1 MDQGAQIDEIL
12 ESLKWNGRYQII
24 YSIVPFL
31 SYISIAI
38 SSMSVVFIG
47 KMVEHH
53 CKKPHSLN
61 ITVGP
66 GTYYVISNAS
76 DSNFNVTYGACSV
89 DVMQGTDV
97 IYSTRCPDGYEY
109 GEPRDSSFVSEWDLV
124 CDKESLSDVSM
135 SVNYISEM
143 IWALVFT
150 RLSDIYGRKKLFMLT
165 NSLYFVNSMILCVLP
180 NFVAFLVFKFLQ
192 TGASMFASVIMVE
205 MMPTKH
211 RALPIQIIAYLWP
224 ASLLLLCLL
233 AYLTRELSWRYLQL
247 SLGLVSAY
255 VLVQWWVTDESLRW
269 LCVKNKKT
277 EAEQLVKKMAR
288 LNKVSPEKALHILRT
303 DIFSRDIRLEL
314 SQDSRM
320 LERNETNNTTEDVM
334 MLSDDTAITNR
345 GKSTPSQSD
354 NNVKFL
360 SIVRNKHLMK
370 ILVISC
376 SLWFTDCLAYD
387 GLLMVSPSFAQ
398 NFYVGFALSVMVEY
412 PASVTFN
419 LIVDRV
425 GRRQCIVVSHLI
437 AGFCLVVSTLLFVP
451 AVQSY
456 VPESSWVS
464 LGFVLLGR
472 YALSVGYTC
481 VTLFTPELLPTSIRS
496 TGSGFTS
503 VAAYVA
509 VMIAPHARTLKRHI
523 PWAPSIIFGSICIIL
538 SPLTFLLPETKGHEL
553 SQTLEDMEKW
563 LNDVKSKNKPKQ

>member
-1 MDQGAQIDEIL
+1 M
-12 ESLKWNGRYQII
+12 
-24 YSIVPFL
+24 
-31 SYISIAI
+31 AI

-66 GTYYVISNAS
+66 GAYYLISNAS

-97 IYSTRCPDGYEY
+97 IYSASCPDGYEY

-135 SVNYISEM
+135 SVNYSSEM
-143 IWALVFT
+143 IWSLVFT
-150 RLSDIYGRKKLFMLT
+150 TLSDIYGRKKLFMLT
-165 NSLYFVNSMILCVLP
+165 NALYFVNSMILCVLP
-180 NFVAFLVFKFLQ
+180 NFVAFLVFGFLQ
-192 TGASMFASVIMVE
+192 TGVGMFAKVIMLE

-211 RALPIQIIAYLWP
+211 RAWPIQIIAYLWP
-224 ASLLLLCLL
+224 TSLLLLCLL
-233 AYLTRELSWRYLQL
+233 AYLIRELSWRYLQL
-247 SLGLVSAY
+247 SLGLLSAY
-255 VLVQWWVTDESLRW
+255 VLVQWWITDESLRW
-269 LCVKNKKT
+269 LCVRKKKT

-288 LNKVSPEKALHILRT
+288 LNKVSPDKALHILRT
-303 DIFSRDIRLEL
+303 EIFSQKFNLKS
-314 SQDSRM
+314 SQDSQM
-320 LERNETNNTTEDVM
+320 LEQTETTNTTEEVI
-334 MLSDDTAITNR
+334 MLSDDIAISN
-345 GKSTPSQSD
+345 GDTPDQSD
-354 NNVKFL
+354 NKVKFL
-360 SIVRNKHLMK
+360 SIVRNKNLIK
-370 ILVISC
+370 ILIISC
-376 SLWFTDCLAYD
+376 SLRFTDCLAYD

-419 LIVDRV
+419 FLVNRV
-425 GRRQCIVVSHLI
+425 GRRKFIVVTHLI
-437 AGFCLVVSTLLFVP
+437 AGFCLVASTLLFVP

-472 YALSVGYTC
+472 YALSIGYSC
-481 VTLFTPELLPTSIRS
+481 ATLFTPELLPTSIRS

-503 VAAYVA
+503 MVAYVA
-509 VMIAPHARTLKRHI
+509 VMIAPHARTLQRHI

-538 SPLTFLLPETKGHEL
+538 SPLTYLLPETKGHEL